1 MMATKE
7 KVLQLLKDSSEF
19 LSGEKI
25 AQQLQ
30 VSRTSIWKAIKE
42 LEKAGYQ
49 FEHQA
54 KGYRYLLLMFW
65 TPKKSAKHYTISP
78 LI

>member
-30 VSRTSIWKAIKE
+30 VSRTSIWKAIK
-42 LEKAGYQ
+42 
-49 FEHQA
+49 
-54 KGYRYLLLMFW
+54 
-65 TPKKSAKHYTISP
+65 
-78 LI
+78 